1 MKAFYQLAA
10 NSFFAGLTTMLVWF
24 ALSLWVYTQTQS
36 VLATSIMS
44 GIYLVASAVTGVWFG
59 SLVDHH
65 KKKTMMLL
73 SSSITLIAFI
83 VAFAMYRYFP
93 DETFTRDSSF
103 GLWAFVGTVFVG
115 VVVGNI
121 RNITM
126 PTVVGLMVPE
136 DKRDNANGLIGTLMG
151 IVFLLSSVIS
161 GFLLASSGMFW
172 IFLMTIGLNLVAI
185 GHLFL
190 IKIPEKK
197 IVAVDT
203 PEEKAAK
210 YNMLETFQSIKDI
223 PGLLPLI
230 LFTSFNNFLGG
241 VFMPLLDPYGLSLV
255 TLEQWGVIWGFL
267 SLGFIVGG
275 VIITKKGLGKNPL
288 RTMLL
293 INVILWIDCILF
305 TIQPSIWLLFAG
317 MFLYLSLVP
326 FVEASEHTIIQ
337 KVVEPQRQGRVFGFA
352 HSVESAAS
360 PLTAFAIGPIA
371 QYVFI
376 PFMRE
381 GGTGARLIGSWFGV
395 GDGRGIA
402 LVFITAGI
410 TGLIM
415 TILALRSHAYKLLS
429 KQYAK

>member
-10 NSFFAGLTTMLVWF
+10 NAFIAGLTTMLVWF
-24 ALSLWVYTQTQS
+24 ALSLWVYTQTNS

-44 GIYLVASAVTGVWFG
+44 GIYLVATAITSVWFG

-65 KKKTMMLL
+65 KKKTMMLV
-73 SSSITLIAFI
+73 SSIITLVAFS
-83 VAFAMYRYFP
+83 VAFAMYLLFP
-93 DETFTRDSSF
+93 AEAFTSHSS
-103 GLWAFVGTVFVG
+103 LWLWTFVGTIFVG

-136 DKRDNANGLIGTLMG
+136 NKRDNANGLIGTLMG

-161 GFLLASSGMFW
+161 GFLLASSGMYW
-172 IFLMTIGLNLVAI
+172 IFVMTLVFLVISIA
-185 GHLFL
+185 HLHFVD
-190 IKIPEKK
+190 IPEKE
-197 IVAVDT
+197 IVKVDT
-203 PEEKAAK
+203 EHEKAAQ
-210 YNMLETFQSIKDI
+210 YNLIETFKSIKKI

-255 TLEQWGVIWGFL
+255 SLEVWGVIWGFL

-275 VIITKKGLGKNPL
+275 IFITKKGLGKNPL

-293 INVILWIDCILF
+293 INVALWIDCILF
-305 TIQPSIWLLFAG
+305 TIQPSIVLLFIG
-317 MFLYLSLVP
+317 MFVYLCLIP
-326 FVEASEHTIIQ
+326 FVEAAEHTIIQ
-337 KVVEPQRQGRVFGFA
+337 KIVESKRQGRVFGFA
-352 HSVESAAS
+352 QSVETAAA

-371 QYVFI
+371 QYLFI
-376 PFMRE
+376 PFMRD
-381 GGTGARLIGSWFGV
+381 GGRGAELIGNWFGT

-402 LVFITAGI
+402 LVFMTAGFV
-410 TGLIM
+410 GLAATFI
-415 TILALRSHAYKLLS
+415 ALRSRAYRLLTQ
-429 KQYAK
+429 QYLQ

>member
-36 VLATSIMS
+36 VLATSLMS
-44 GIYLVASAVTGVWFG
+44 GIYLVATASTGVWFG

-73 SSSITLIAFI
+73 SSSITLVAF
-83 VAFAMYRYFP
+83 VTAFAMYLLLP
-93 DETFTRDSSF
+93 SETFTKDTSL
-103 GLWAFVGTVFVG
+103 GLWAFVGIIFVG

-136 DKRDNANGLIGTLMG
+136 DKRDNANGLVGTLMG

-161 GFLLASSGMFW
+161 GFLLASSGMYW
-172 IFLMTIGLNLVAI
+172 IFLMTIILNIVAI
-185 GHLFL
+185 GHLLF
-190 IKIPEKK
+190 IKIPEKGIIK
-197 IVAVDT
+197 IETA
-203 PEEKAAK
+203 EEKAAQ
-210 YNMLETFQSIKDI
+210 YNLIETFKSIKNI

-255 TLEQWGVIWGFL
+255 SLQQWGVLWGFL

-288 RTMLL
+288 RTMLS
-293 INVILWIDCILF
+293 INLILWVDCILF

-326 FVEASEHTIIQ
+326 FIEASEHTIIQ
-337 KVVEPQRQGRVFGFA
+337 KIVDPKKQGRVFGFA
-352 HSVESAAS
+352 QSVESAAS

-371 QYVFI
+371 QYFFI

-381 GGTGARLIGSWFGV
+381 GGTGAQLIGSWFGV

-410 TGLIM
+410 VGLIM
-415 TILALRSHAYKLLS
+415 TTLALRSRAYKLLS
-429 KQYAK
+429 AEFLK

>member
-381 GGTGARLIGSWFGV
+381 SGTGARLIGSWFGV